1 MKTLGSVLLMAALGL
16 AQQSKPEPADPN
28 TVLRVET
35 NVVLVDAV
43 VTDKKGAYVRDLKQ
57 KDFKVYE
64 DNREQTIKSFSFE
77 ADPASPLA
85 RQPRYLVLFFDNST
99 MSLGDQAIARK
110 AAASFIDA
118 NAGPNRLMAIVNYSG
133 ALQIAQNFTADAER
147 LKGIVS
153 GLKLPMGPSAGD
165 MSLGR
170 AAADFGAR
178 NMILGIRSL
187 AKNLATI
194 PGRKSLVL
202 LTAGFRLSPD
212 QYSDITATIDV
223 CNRSNVAVYPIDV
236 RGLVTGA
243 RLIAPESPFKN
254 AMFQGRGPI
263 STGGSPPS
271 SGGRG
276 GNPTGGGTAGGGRG
290 STGTGSSGGTV
301 GRTSTGGTPVM
312 PVTPSRIIVPKIPE
326 SATTNQQLMYMLA
339 DGTGGFVI
347 ANTNDLVGGMEKIA
361 KEMNEFYL
369 IGYSPAMLEDS
380 KESCHTIH
388 VRVDHGYTIRA
399 RSGYCTARAKDVLA
413 QTPTEKTLEE
423 QASSAAAGSVAAT
436 LQAPYFFTGANV
448 ARVNV
453 AMEMP
458 ASSIRFAKEK
468 GKEHSIINVLGIAYK
483 PDGSVA
489 ARFSD
494 SVKVDLLNEKEVE
507 EFKQK
512 VYHYE
517 NQFDIGAGQY
527 NLKVV
532 FSAGGQ
538 NFGKIEEPLVVD
550 SYDVSKFGISALALS
565 SRFVKVAEA
574 DQSLEAALM
583 EDRTPLIAQGYQV
596 IPSGSPVF
604 KKTDR
609 FAFYSEIYEPKLVGT
624 EVPKDLMIGIQMRIY
639 DAKGAVK
646 FDSGGFRIP
655 VPDKPGNPAVPF
667 AAMIP
672 TKDFAPGA
680 YKLELTAVDSVQNKF
695 ARTASF
701 EIQ

>member
-1 MKTLGSVLLMAALGL
+1 
-16 AQQSKPEPADPN
+16 
-28 TVLRVET
+28 
-35 NVVLVDAV
+35 
-43 VTDKKGAYVRDLKQ
+43 
-57 KDFKVYE
+57 
-64 DNREQTIKSFSFE
+64 
-77 ADPASPLA
+77 
-85 RQPRYLVLFFDNST
+85 
-99 MSLGDQAIARK
+99 
-110 AAASFIDA
+110 
-118 NAGPNRLMAIVNYSG
+118 
-133 ALQIAQNFTADAER
+133 
-147 LKGIVS
+147 
-153 GLKLPMGPSAGD
+153 
-165 MSLGR
+165 
-170 AAADFGAR
+170 
-178 NMILGIRSL
+178 
-187 AKNLATI
+187 
-194 PGRKSLVL
+194 
-202 LTAGFRLSPD
+202 
-212 QYSDITATIDV
+212 
-223 CNRSNVAVYPIDV
+223 
-236 RGLVTGA
+236 
-243 RLIAPESPFKN
+243 
-254 AMFQGRGPI
+254 
-263 STGGSPPS
+263 
-271 SGGRG
+271 
-276 GNPTGGGTAGGGRG
+276 
-290 STGTGSSGGTV
+290 
-301 GRTSTGGTPVM
+301 M

-326 SATTNQQLMYMLA
+326 GATTNQQLMYMLA

-369 IGYSPAMLEDS
+369 IGYSPAMLEDG

-468 GKEHSIINVLGIAYK
+468 GKEHSTINVLGIAYK

-494 SVKVDLLNEKEVE
+494 SVKVDLLDEKEVE

-639 DAKGAVK
+639 DAKGVVK

>member
-1 MKTLGSVLLMAALGL
+1 MKTLGSVLLMTALGL

-110 AAASFIDA
+110 AAVSFIDA

-276 GNPTGGGTAGGGRG
+276 GNPTGGGTAGGRG

-326 SATTNQQLMYMLA
+326 GATTNQQLMYMLA

-369 IGYSPAMLEDS
+369 IGYSPAMLEDG

-468 GKEHSIINVLGIAYK
+468 GKEHSTINVLGIAYK

-494 SVKVDLLNEKEVE
+494 SVKVDLLDEKEVE

-639 DAKGAVK
+639 DAKGVVK

>member
-1 MKTLGSVLLMAALGL
+1 MKTLGSVLLMTALGL

-110 AAASFIDA
+110 AAVSFIDA

-271 SGGRG
+271 GGGRG
-276 GNPTGGGTAGGGRG
+276 ANPTGGGTAGGGRG

-369 IGYSPAMLEDS
+369 IGYSPAMLEDG

-468 GKEHSIINVLGIAYK
+468 GKEHSTINVLGIAYK

-494 SVKVDLLNEKEVE
+494 SVKVDLLDEKEVE